1 MGMADLRELYFE
13 DRGVEQWKTNFYRHE
28 GWDTATGYPTRKTL
42 EDLGMKHVADVLQ
55 GRGQLG
61 A

>member
-1 MGMADLRELYFE
+1 LIPEYSYLSPLSGINIYNYKEKRKTGLVIDLTL
-13 DRGVEQWKTNFYRHE
+13 
-28 GWDTATGYPTRKTL
+28 RKTL

-55 GRGQLG
+55 RKNRLG